1 MEAPTQTGVG
11 ASTYLPR
18 ETMADKKLSYSKLD
32 KVLKTGLHQYEPVA
46 TDENTTED
54 GEIKIT
60 EETLWIP
67 MCQIAEAKSKKPDY
81 LLAWE
86 IEAID
91 ETISKFYRLRIAKQF
106 MDMRECHECLVLC
119 FREHLEMLDVM
130 PLRELFPKEDEENS
144 SNGFD
149 FE

>member
-1 MEAPTQTGVG
+1 MK
-11 ASTYLPR
+11 
-18 ETMADKKLSYSKLD
+18 DKKLIYRKLN

-81 LLAWE
+81 LLRWE
-86 IEAID
+86 MEAIQ
-91 ETISKFYRLRIAKQF
+91 EAINKFHRLGIAEQF
-106 MDMRECHECLVLC
+106 MDMKDCHECLVLC
-119 FREHLEMLDVM
+119 FQEELEMLDVM
-130 PLRELFPKEDEENS
+130 PLRELFPKENEEDEDS
-144 SNGFD
+144 DGFD